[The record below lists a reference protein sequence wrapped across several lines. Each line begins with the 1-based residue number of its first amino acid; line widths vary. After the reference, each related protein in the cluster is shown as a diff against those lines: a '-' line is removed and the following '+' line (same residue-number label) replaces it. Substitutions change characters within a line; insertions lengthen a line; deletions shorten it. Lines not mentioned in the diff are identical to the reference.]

1 MSFFD
6 QLKFNQ
12 DGLIPAVVQEAS
24 TGRVLMMAWM
34 NKESLQSTIDTGKTH
49 FWSRSRQ
56 KFWMKGESSGHTQN
70 VKDIAF
76 DCDGDTL
83 LLQVEQHGAACHV
96 GYKSCFFRSIDDSA
110 DGCSITEDR
119 LVDPDEVYGKK

>member
-1 MSFFD
+1 MVAWVS
-6 QLKFNQ
+6 K
-12 DGLIPAVVQEAS
+12 EALEKTLN
-24 TGRVLMMAWM
+24 TGWA
-34 NKESLQSTIDTGKTH
+34 TYY
-49 FWSRSRQ
+49 SRSRQ
-56 KFWMKGESSGHTQN
+56 EIWVKGETSGNRQRIIH
-70 VKDIAF
+70 VRL

-96 GYKSCFFRSIDDSA
+96 GYKSCFFRSIDNSD